1 MSGQQS
7 SPVYKIALGIEYDG
21 SKYYGWQRQNEV
33 RSVQEKLEKALS
45 QVANEP
51 INVFCA
57 GRTDAGVHGTGQVVH
72 FETTALRK
80 DAAWTLGV
88 NANLPGDIAVRWVK
102 TVPDDFHARFSAT
115 ARRYRYIIYN
125 HRLRP
130 AVLAKGVTHYYEPL
144 DAERMHRAA
153 QCLLGENDF
162 TSFRAVQCQSRTPW
176 RNVMH
181 INVTRH
187 GPYVVV
193 DIKANAFVHHMVRNI
208 VGSLLEVGAHNQP
221 ESWIAEL
228 LAARDRTLAAATAKA
243 EGLYLV
249 AVDYPDR
256 FDLQNRQWARYFWRT
271 NPNRT
276 PETCRVERQRQIWT

>member
-1 MSGQQS
+1 MSDQQQP
-7 SPVYKIALGIEYDG
+7 PVYKIALGIEYDG

-51 INVFCA
+51 ITVFCA

-125 HRLRP
+125 H
-130 AVLAKGVTHYYEPL
+130 
-144 DAERMHRAA
+144 
-153 QCLLGENDF
+153 
-162 TSFRAVQCQSRTPW
+162 
-176 RNVMH
+176 
-181 INVTRH
+181 
-187 GPYVVV
+187 
-193 DIKANAFVHHMVRNI
+193 
-208 VGSLLEVGAHNQP
+208 
-221 ESWIAEL
+221 
-228 LAARDRTLAAATAKA
+228 LAAPGGT
-243 EGLYLV
+243 E
-249 AVDYPDR
+249 
-256 FDLQNRQWARYFWRT
+256 
-271 NPNRT
+271 
-276 PETCRVERQRQIWT
+276 

>member
-1 MSGQQS
+1 MSDVEQK
-7 SPVYKIALGIEYDG
+7 PVHKVALGIEYDG

-33 RSVQEKLEKALS
+33 RSVREKLEKALS

-51 INVFCA
+51 INVLCA

-72 FETTALRK
+72 FETTAVRK
-80 DAAWTLGV
+80 DAARTLGV
-88 NANLPGDIAVRWVK
+88 NANLLGDIAVRWVK
-102 TVPDDFHARFSAT
+102 AVPDDFHARFSAT
-115 ARRYRYIIYN
+115 ARRYRYVIYN
-125 HRLRP
+125 QRLRP
-130 AVLAKGVTHYYEPL
+130 AVLSRGVTHFYEPL

-153 QCLLGENDF
+153 QCLIGENDF

-181 INVTRH
+181 INVSRF
-187 GPYVVV
+187 GAYVVV

-208 VGSLLEVGAHNQP
+208 VGSLMEVGAGHQP

-228 LAARDRTLAAATAKA
+228 LAAKDRTLAAATAKA

-249 AVDYPDR
+249 SVDYPDR
-256 FDLQNRQWARYFWRT
+256 FDLPKPPMGPLFLAD
-271 NPNRT
+271 
-276 PETCRVERQRQIWT
+276 